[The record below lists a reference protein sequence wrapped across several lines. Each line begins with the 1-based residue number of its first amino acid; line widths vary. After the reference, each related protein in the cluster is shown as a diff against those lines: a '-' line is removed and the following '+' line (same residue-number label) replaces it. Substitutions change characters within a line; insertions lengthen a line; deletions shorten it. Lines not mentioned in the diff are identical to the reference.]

1 MTPLQENSCGNL
13 FTLSMHQLQ
22 PVGAAPSPGKP
33 NLPLGLRGKAGGCAR
48 VTAGP
53 KRQTLSVNGWWA
65 PWEALCPDP
74 LAARQRGAR
83 LLPSAW
89 PQVWGPPACWGQTQP
104 PVPPGAVGDP
114 SPDFL
119 PLCPSLLTWHHKRCR
134 ARCCSAVQSC
144 THSVLP
150 RSPRN

>member
-1 MTPLQENSCGNL
+1 MLCRR
-13 FTLSMHQLQ
+13 
-22 PVGAAPSPGKP
+22 K
-33 NLPLGLRGKAGGCAR
+33 
-48 VTAGP
+48 
-53 KRQTLSVNGWWA
+53 QTLSVNGWWA

-144 THSVLP
+144 THSVLGEELAP
-150 RSPRN
+150 RPGTCSPHSPARTVTTLPALVMLLLARALVPS